1 MTGMTPL
8 ETHNEIPHYTFIKT
22 IQDNHRYKVSI
33 IEQDGEERILKKCN
47 DPELAGMLY
56 HDVRSSFYLE
66 TVRSYN
72 IESVFRV
79 RKIYSYGDDWYIAE
93 KFDGDKLYERRPV
106 RSLEYDIRIARDL
119 YAPFIYETSVYT
131 PQVMLGKNP
140 YVDVQGEPTK
150 NYHDAIAELERHAR
164 VAVEGN
170 FLDKRQ
176 AETII
181 AYVRKHLKEVK
192 YGVELYDLE
201 PWEMFVLPEYQLGVI
216 DLEYLN
222 LRGRRHFDVVYDY
235 LRLWLD
241 VKRPAVARAM
251 LQRYMEIAA
260 GEDLKGAFLS
270 LFGIKLVGYLMDA
283 ANWMKDTR
291 ELGKPVV
298 YSHDETQAILNR
310 YLEFSVEALYT

>member
-1 MTGMTPL
+1 MAPV
-8 ETHNEIPHYTFIKT
+8 ETHNEIPNYIFIKT

-33 IEQDGEERILKKCN
+33 IEQHGEERILKQCN
-47 DPELAGMLY
+47 DPELAGMLH

-93 KFDGDKLYERRPV
+93 KFTGDTLYERKPV
-106 RSLEYDIRIARDL
+106 RSLDYDIRIARDL

-140 YVDVQGEPTK
+140 YVDAQGEPTK
-150 NYHDAIAELERHAR
+150 DYFDCIEELERHAR
-164 VAVEGN
+164 IAVTGK
-170 FLDKRQ
+170 FLKQDQ
-176 AETII
+176 ADQII
-181 AYVRKHLKEVK
+181 AYVREHLKEVK

-201 PWEMFVLPEYQLGVI
+201 PWEMFVLPEYKLGVI

-222 LRGRRHFDVVYDY
+222 LRGRRHFDAVYNY

-251 LQRYMEIAA
+251 LQRYMEIA
-260 GEDLKGAFLS
+260 GNEELTGAFLS

-283 ANWMKDTR
+283 ANWMKDTK

-298 YSHDETQAILNR
+298 YSHDETQAILKR
-310 YLEFSVEALYT
+310 YLEFSTEALYT